1 MRGMSSRT
9 GYFGEA
15 SAVAGAMARQ
25 GLRRTGRGR
34 VAARPYQDP
43 HRWLN
48 YQRPIMLRRDSL
60 QRANR
65 GLYTFLRNEPTVF
78 LDNFLC
84 ISSFYRYL
92 CRLQRAF
99 AGGFVLENEPNSGG
113 SVRWFASN
121 GGFVS
126 GKRTHSRIV
135 AWMAGATFSFPR
147 RSDQSRRRARRCR
160 GRRSG

>member
-9 GYFGEA
+9 GYFGKA
-15 SAVAGAMARQ
+15 SAV
-25 GLRRTGRGR
+25 GLRALTRRPYSTRTRRGR
-34 VAARPYQDP
+34 S
-43 HRWLN
+43 
-48 YQRPIMLRRDSL
+48 YQRTILLRRDSL

-78 LDNFLC
+78 GGGFLH
-84 ISSFYRYL
+84 ISRISKCL
-92 CRLQRAF
+92 CRLQARF

-126 GKRTHSRIV
+126 GKRTHLRIV
-135 AWMAGATFSFPR
+135 AWPVGATFSSVR
-147 RSDQSRRRARRCR
+147 RSDQLRHPARIRR
-160 GRRSG
+160 GRRSGCSVV